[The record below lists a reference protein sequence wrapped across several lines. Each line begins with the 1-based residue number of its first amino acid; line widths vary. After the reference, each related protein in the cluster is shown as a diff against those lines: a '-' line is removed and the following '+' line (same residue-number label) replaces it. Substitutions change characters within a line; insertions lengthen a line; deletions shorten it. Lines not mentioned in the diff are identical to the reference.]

1 MRTNHLLC
9 LFLTVVFA
17 VGLVLSG
24 CSGSA
29 DILKEVSGQW
39 ENTQD
44 NATIE
49 INLAGDAKSIKV
61 GEQAYSVNVDKI
73 VMDKYQVN
81 LKVSNG
87 SNQPELWTL
96 RQIWDD
102 NGSSFKLAFEKSGQK
117 KMLLPKG

>member
-1 MRTNHLLC
+1 MKRNHLYC
-9 LFLTVVFA
+9 LFLTAVFA

-61 GEQAYSVNVDKI
+61 GEQAYTVSVDKI

-81 LKVSNG
+81 LKVNNG

-102 NGSSFKLAFEKSGQK
+102 NGSSFRLAFEKSGQK

>member
-1 MRTNHLLC
+1 MKRNYLYC
-9 LFLTVVFA
+9 LFLSAVVA

-24 CSGSA
+24 CSGSS

-39 ENTQD
+39 EDTQE

-49 INLAGDAKSIKV
+49 IDLAGDAKSIKV
-61 GEQAYSVNVDKI
+61 GDQAYAVSIDKI
-73 VMDKYQVN
+73 EMGKYQVN

-87 SNQPELWTL
+87 SGQPEMWAL
-96 RQIWDD
+96 RQVWDD

>member
-1 MRTNHLLC
+1 MKRNHLYC
-9 LFLTVVFA
+9 LFLTAVFA

-29 DILKEVSGQW
+29 DILKEVSGEW

-61 GEQAYSVNVDKI
+61 GEQAYTVNVDKI
-73 VMDKYQVN
+73 LMDKYQVN
-81 LKVSNG
+81 LKVKNG
-87 SNQPELWTL
+87 SGQPELWTL

>member
-73 VMDKYQVN
+73 LMDKYQVN
-81 LKVSNG
+81 LKVKNG
-87 SNQPELWTL
+87 SGQPELWTL